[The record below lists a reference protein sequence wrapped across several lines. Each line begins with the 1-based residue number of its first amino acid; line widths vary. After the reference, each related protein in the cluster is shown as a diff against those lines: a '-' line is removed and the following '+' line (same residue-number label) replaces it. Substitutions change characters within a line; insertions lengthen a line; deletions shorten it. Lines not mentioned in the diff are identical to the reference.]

1 MKNRKVTC
9 TVYSILLKV
18 FNSITTVLLKGFLVL
33 NCFDSVSTDVIYR
46 VIKFLLKTSGNK
58 FGIHEEISSISEN
71 IFQFLT
77 NDWEFEIEMIFNVM

>member
-18 FNSITTVLLKGFLVL
+18 FISIMAVLLKRFLVL
-33 NCFDSVSTDVIYR
+33 NCFETVSTDVIYR
-46 VIKFLLKTSGNK
+46 VIKFLLKTGNK

-77 NDWEFEIEMIFNVM
+77 ND

>member
-18 FNSITTVLLKGFLVL
+18 FISIMAVLLKGFLVL
-33 NCFDSVSTDVIYR
+33 NCFETVSTDVIYR
-46 VIKFLLKTSGNK
+46 VIKFLLKTGNK
-58 FGIHEEISSISEN
+58 FSISEN

-77 NDWEFEIEMIFNVM
+77 ND